1 MRLNFGKLIA
11 VALVGASPVSFSAAH
26 AQAVGMQI
34 VDTSGAPVGVV
45 TAVKGDNVEVK
56 TDKHEVLLP
65 KASFRAD
72 KGKLVMA
79 MTQAQLD
86 SKIEE
91 AAAANAKAIA
101 VGATVNGSAGTA
113 LGKIETVDSGN
124 VTIAL
129 NSGKKIRVPSTGLR
143 GNADGTVTIG
153 FTAEQ
158 LEALLNS
165 SGSTPTPESSAA
177 SKTSNTTES
186 NSTSP
191 STGK

>member
-1 MRLNFGKLIA
+1 MRLNFVKLIV
-11 VALVGASPVSFSAAH
+11 VALAGASPVAFSAAH

-45 TAVKGDNVEVK
+45 TAIKGENVQVK

-91 AAAANAKAIA
+91 TAAASAKAIA

-113 LGKIETVDSGN
+113 LGKIESVDSGN

-129 NSGKKIRVPSTGLR
+129 NSGKKIRVPSNGLR
-143 GNADGTVTIG
+143 GNPDGTVTIG
-153 FTAEQ
+153 YTAEQ

-165 SGSTPTPESSAA
+165 SGSSPTQANSTAPA
-177 SKTSNTTES
+177 TSNATES
-186 NSTSP
+186 NNTS
-191 STGK
+191 SSAGK